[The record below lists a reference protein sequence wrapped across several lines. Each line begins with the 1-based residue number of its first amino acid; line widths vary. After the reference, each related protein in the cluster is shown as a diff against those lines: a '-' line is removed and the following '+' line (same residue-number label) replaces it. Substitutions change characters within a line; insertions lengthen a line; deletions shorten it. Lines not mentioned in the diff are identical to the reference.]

1 MPIRFWGESAKK
13 KDRTWLVKRP
23 PSSANWILYQNMI
36 RVWNL
41 MFTPATLLVIAG
53 LVLLSMGLLGPVAG
67 TALVFCLILLAGYYL
82 HFRPSLGSED

>member
-1 MPIRFWGESAKK
+1 
-13 KDRTWLVKRP
+13 
-23 PSSANWILYQNMI
+23 
-36 RVWNL
+36 